1 MARLF
6 SEREIR
12 AVAVFLPL
20 AGLLV
25 AALVLVRPKAD
36 PEAARRAEAAMEERR
51 DSVELHPF
59 DPNTADFEELLGLG
73 LSKYEA
79 VSLLKFRAAGKVF
92 RIPEDVA
99 LCYGIGDSL
108 YRRLAPWIRIGRRY
122 AIAPRTYRPGRILP
136 EPLAP
141 SPFRIDT
148 VSARYLRAIGA
159 LSKRQAEAFVRWRD
173 LSGIRDMEEL
183 RACYVVS
190 DSVAAAL
197 EPYVIFPERQ
207 PRPIDRPVEPE
218 HGRFGGAAVGHGHR
232 REDRHADHPLP
243 RTARRIPQCGATRR
257 DSGGHGEQLRKKF

>member
-79 VSLLKFRAAGKVF
+79 VSLLKFRAAGVS
-92 RIPEDVA
+92 
-99 LCYGIGDSL
+99 G
-108 YRRLAPWIRIGRRY
+108 
-122 AIAPRTYRPGRILP
+122 
-136 EPLAP
+136 P
-141 SPFRIDT
+141 S
-148 VSARYLRAIGA
+148 RAF
-159 LSKRQAEAFVRWRD
+159 L
-173 LSGIRDMEEL
+173 
-183 RACYVVS
+183 
-190 DSVAAAL
+190 
-197 EPYVIFPERQ
+197 
-207 PRPIDRPVEPE
+207 
-218 HGRFGGAAVGHGHR
+218 
-232 REDRHADHPLP
+232 
-243 RTARRIPQCGATRR
+243 
-257 DSGGHGEQLRKKF
+257 